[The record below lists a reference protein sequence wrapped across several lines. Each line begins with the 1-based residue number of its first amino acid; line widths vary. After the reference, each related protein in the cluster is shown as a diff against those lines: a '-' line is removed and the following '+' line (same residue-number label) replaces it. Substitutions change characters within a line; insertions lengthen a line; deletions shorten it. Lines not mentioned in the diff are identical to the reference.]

1 MSRMPQIGAEVAGF
15 LLAVIAGGVAR
26 LLYQSL
32 VCFREMARHS
42 YLAMG
47 IEDILYWMGTAVY
60 FFVQI
65 YHTSSGGIRWSFLLG
80 CVGGAVFASFLI
92 KKIEKIEKKST
103 CENRIN
109 FLKILRE
116 KRKEAKISLL
126 GVSITSEY
134 FRRG

>member
-1 MSRMPQIGAEVAGF
+1 MPQIGAEVAGF

-92 KKIEKIEKKST
+92 KKIEKIEKK
-103 CENRIN
+103 N
-109 FLKILRE
+109 LH
-116 KRKEAKISLL
+116 AK
-126 GVSITSEY
+126 TE
-134 FRRG
+134 

>member
-1 MSRMPQIGAEVAGF
+1 MSKMPQIGAEVAGF

-32 VCFREMARHS
+32 VCFRELVRHS

-65 YHTSSGGIRWSFLLG
+65 YYTSSGGIRWSFLLG
-80 CVGGAVFASFLI
+80 CVGGAAFASFLI
-92 KKIEKIEKKST
+92 KKIEKIEKKIYMRKQNKFS
-103 CENRIN
+103 EN
-109 FLKILRE
+109 LAGKK
-116 KRKEAKISLL
+116 KRS
-126 GVSITSEY
+126 
-134 FRRG
+134 

>member
-47 IEDILYWMGTAVY
+47 IEELSTRMCGW
-60 FFVQI
+60 
-65 YHTSSGGIRWSFLLG
+65 SGFCL
-80 CVGGAVFASFLI
+80 VFNQ
-92 KKIEKIEKKST
+92 K
-103 CENRIN
+103 N
-109 FLKILRE
+109 
-116 KRKEAKISLL
+116 
-126 GVSITSEY
+126 
-134 FRRG
+134 

>member
-1 MSRMPQIGAEVAGF
+1 MSKMPQIGAEVAGF

-32 VCFREMARHS
+32 VCFRELVRHS

-47 IEDILYWMGTAVY
+47 IEDILYWMGAAVY

-80 CVGGAVFASFLI
+80 CVGGAAFASFLI
-92 KKIEKIEKKST
+92 KKIEKKIYMRKQNKFSENLAGKK
-103 CENRIN
+103 
-109 FLKILRE
+109 K
-116 KRKEAKISLL
+116 K
-126 GVSITSEY
+126 G
-134 FRRG
+134 

>member
-1 MSRMPQIGAEVAGF
+1 MSKMPQIGAEVAGF

-32 VCFREMARHS
+32 VCFRELVRHS

-65 YHTSSGGIRWSFLLG
+65 YYTSSGGIRWSFLLG
-80 CVGGAVFASFLI
+80 CVGGAAFASFLI
-92 KKIEKIEKKST
+92 KKIDANSRFFPKKIG
-103 CENRIN
+103 IN
-109 FLKILRE
+109 ESEDRH
-116 KRKEAKISLL
+116 KR
-126 GVSITSEY
+126 
-134 FRRG
+134 RQR

>member
-1 MSRMPQIGAEVAGF
+1 MPQIGAEVAGF

-65 YHTSSGGIRWSFLLG
+65 YHTSNGVIRWYFILG
-80 CVGGAVFASFLI
+80 VVLGAIFASVFFGWMKKLY
-92 KKIEKIEKKST
+92 KKIYTRSHKDFTK
-103 CENRIN
+103 NP
-109 FLKILRE
+109 
-116 KRKEAKISLL
+116 
-126 GVSITSEY
+126 
-134 FRRG
+134 